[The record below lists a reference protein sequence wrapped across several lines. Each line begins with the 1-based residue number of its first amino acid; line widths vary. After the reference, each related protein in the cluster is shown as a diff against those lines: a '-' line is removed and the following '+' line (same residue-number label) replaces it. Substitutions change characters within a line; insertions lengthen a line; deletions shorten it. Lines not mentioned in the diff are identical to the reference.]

1 MLLVGCQIRLIG
13 IDAPG
18 FDKPGNIAVHK
29 IFLSRDILL
38 VENLAHLEQLT
49 VGQEY
54 LFSLLPLALPGGD
67 GSPIRAAAVKL

>member
-1 MLLVGCQIRLIG
+1 MLLAGRQIRFIG

-18 FDKPGNIAVHK
+18 FDKTGNIEVHK

-38 VENLAHLEQLT
+38 VENLARLEQLT
-49 VGQEY
+49 VGQDY
-54 LFSLLPLALPGGD
+54 LFSLLPLPLPGGD